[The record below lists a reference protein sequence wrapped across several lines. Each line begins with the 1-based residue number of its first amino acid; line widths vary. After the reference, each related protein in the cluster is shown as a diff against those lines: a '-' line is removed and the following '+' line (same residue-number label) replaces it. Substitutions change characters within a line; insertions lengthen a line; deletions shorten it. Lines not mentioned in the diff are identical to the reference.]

1 MEFEFTLRFQLSD
14 AVSDDEALERLGA
27 AACTDAL
34 VGTGVAGKLSLM
46 YCREAESAQQAIRD
60 ALAEVIQ
67 ALPDAELIEAAPDLV
82 GLTDIAE
89 LIGVSRQNMRKLMLT
104 HSRQFPRP
112 IHDGKT
118 ALWHLVDVVEW
129 LNQRGSSRVTPG
141 ISELARATLQLNLQ
155 QALQRYAHCL

>member
-1 MEFEFTLRFQLSD
+1 MEFEFTLRFQLSE

-27 AACTDAL
+27 AGCTDAL
-34 VGTGVAGKLSLM
+34 VGSGVAGKLSLM
-46 YCREAESAQQAIRD
+46 YCREAENAQQAIRD
-60 ALAEVIQ
+60 ALAEVTQ

-104 HSRQFPRP
+104 HSPQFPRP

-141 ISELARATLQLNLQ
+141 IRELAHATLQLNLQ

>member
-1 MEFEFTLRFQLSD
+1 MEFEFTLRFQLSE
-14 AVSDDEALERLGA
+14 AVTDDEALERLGA
-27 AACTDAL
+27 AGCTDTL

-46 YCREAESAQQAIRD
+46 YCREAENAQQAIRD
-60 ALAEVIQ
+60 ALAEVTQ
-67 ALPDAELIEAAPDLV
+67 ALPDAELIEASPDLV

-104 HSRQFPRP
+104 HSPQFPRP

-141 ISELARATLQLNLQ
+141 ISELAYATLQLNLQ

>member
-1 MEFEFTLRFQLSD
+1 MEFEFTLRFQLSE

-27 AACTDAL
+27 AGCTDAL
-34 VGTGVAGKLSLM
+34 VGNGVAGKLSLM
-46 YCREAESAQQAIRD
+46 YCREAVSAQQAIRD
-60 ALAEVIQ
+60 ALAEVTQ

-104 HSRQFPRP
+104 HSPQFPRP